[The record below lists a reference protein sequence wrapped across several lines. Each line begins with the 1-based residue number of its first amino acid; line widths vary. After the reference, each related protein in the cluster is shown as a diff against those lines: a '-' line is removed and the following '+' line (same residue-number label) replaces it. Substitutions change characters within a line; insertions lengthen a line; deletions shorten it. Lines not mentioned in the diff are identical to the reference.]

1 MDLATLV
8 GLVGTLVVL
17 ATAIVLGGSVGAFA
31 DTASF
36 VLVIGGTLLVTLMKF
51 SFPQFLNATKVA
63 FKAFIYRVPEPEALI
78 DTSISLANQA
88 PARKGF
94 LPLRQRGSGGRLER
108 HARSRRRVGRRDD
121 GRDHRFAT
129 AFCGAVG

>member
-1 MDLATLV
+1 MLGPGTSRVGARNRTLDLATLV

-78 DTSISLANQA
+78 DTSIYLANQA
-88 PARKGF
+88 RA
-94 LPLRQRGSGGRLER
+94 SGCW
-108 HARSRRRVGRRDD
+108 RSRKR
-121 GRDHRFAT
+121 T
-129 AFCGAVG
+129 CPTSSSKKP

>member
-1 MDLATLV
+1 M
-8 GLVGTLVVL
+8 
-17 ATAIVLGGSVGAFA
+17 ATAIVLGGSVGAFV

-78 DTSISLANQA
+78 DTSIYLANQA
-88 PARKGF
+88 RASGLLALEEADVPDEFFRK
-94 LPLRQRGSGGRLER
+94 
-108 HARSRRRVGRRDD
+108 A
-121 GRDHRFAT
+121 
-129 AFCGAVG
+129 